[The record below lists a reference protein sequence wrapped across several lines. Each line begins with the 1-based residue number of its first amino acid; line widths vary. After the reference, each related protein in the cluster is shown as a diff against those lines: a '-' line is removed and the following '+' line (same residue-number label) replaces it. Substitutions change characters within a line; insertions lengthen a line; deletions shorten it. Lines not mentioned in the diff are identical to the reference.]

1 MHGVQIVDIG
11 EFTVLIAGTSSKDEG
26 AKCDPPLPPPPQAGV
41 SLCLLEGGVG
51 GSVFLSQAYQEQQK

>member
-1 MHGVQIVDIG
+1 MDIG

-26 AKCDPPLPPPPQAGV
+26 AKCDPPLPPPQAGV

-51 GSVFLSQAYQEQQK
+51 GCVFLSHAYREQQK